1 MAQKENVIVQ
11 HAKIAQKDCPKIAQ
25 KLPKNCPK
33 IAQKL
38 PKNCPKIAQK
48 ENVIVLHAKI
58 RTIRSP
64 WRERGQREKEKLVI
78 WTQNSP
84 SWHN

>member
-38 PKNCPKIAQK
+38 PKNCPKRKCNSSAC
-48 ENVIVLHAKI
+48 ENSHNPVALEGTRAEGEGEASYLDAK
-58 RTIRSP
+58 
-64 WRERGQREKEKLVI
+64 
-78 WTQNSP
+78 
-84 SWHN
+84 